1 MSTASRSTGASDVPD
16 LPDTTGSRRSPLA
29 PGKLVV
35 WLGAVGLSDID
46 RVGGK
51 NASLGELICSLQGAG
66 VRVPDGFATTVDA
79 FRLLIDG
86 PVGEELTGRLADL
99 RSGRETLEHTAAAL
113 RELLESAP
121 VPPELSEAIA
131 AAYTELGQGSDESE
145 PLVAVRSSATA
156 EDLPDASF
164 AGQQETFLGVRG
176 VDDVVTAW
184 RRCIASLYTDRAMAY
199 REEHGFDHA
208 EVELSVGVQRLVRSD
223 LASAG
228 VAFTVDPET
237 GFDRVVLISSS
248 WGLGE
253 AVVGGLVQPD
263 EFLVFTPFLADDRL
277 SPIMTRIIGEKQVQ
291 VVRADG
297 ATVTV
302 PTPPEDRRR
311 LSLGD
316 GDVLQLA
323 RWATAIADHYG
334 CPMDVEWAKDGI
346 TGDLYI
352 VQARPETVQSRRDAH
367 SIRTFRLTGEGRE
380 LARGIAVGD
389 RIGAGPVRVLRH
401 PDQGHLLVDGEVL
414 VTTMTDPDW
423 VPVMRRAA
431 AIVTDHGGRTSHA
444 AIVSRELGLPAV
456 LGTGTGTSDLAAA
469 GTVTVSCAEGEIGV
483 VYDGELPWEVEEVD
497 LTDVPRT
504 RTRVKLNLAD
514 PSAAFRHWRL
524 GADGVGLARMEF
536 IISQHVGIHPLA
548 LASPERLHEPADID
562 ALEQLR
568 AAEGDPAQFM
578 VDRIAGGVARIAAV
592 AWPNRCIVRL
602 SDFKSNEYASMP
614 GGSTF
619 EPDEENPMLGWR
631 GASRYLDPEWA
642 PAFALECQAIDRVR
656 REVGFT
662 NIAVMIPFCRT
673 LKEAD
678 GVLVALATHGLVRGE
693 LGLEVWVMAEL
704 PANVML
710 ADQFATRFDGFSI
723 GSNDLTQLVLGLD
736 RDNSRLADSFDETD
750 PAVVAMIELL
760 VRTAH
765 DAGRQ
770 VGLCGQAPSNSP
782 SFAALLARIGIDSVS
797 VTPDS
802 YLAVR
807 RVLADAERTSPPSSA
822 REL

>member
-1 MSTASRSTGASDVPD
+1 LSAPPLPARPAGAADSTDPM
-16 LPDTTGSRRSPLA
+16 
-29 PGKLVV
+29 
-35 WLGAVGLSDID
+35 AVGGELVLPLHAVGRHDVG

-51 NASLGELICSLQGAG
+51 NASLGELISSLSATG

-79 FRLLIDG
+79 FRLLIEGDVEAELLRRLDELRCG
-86 PVGEELTGRLADL
+86 RVPLEE
-99 RSGRETLEHTAAAL
+99 TAAAL
-113 RELLESAP
+113 RELLVSAP
-121 VPPELSEAIA
+121 VPPELTEAIA
-131 AAYTELGQGSDESE
+131 AAYTELGRVSDESE

-176 VDDVVTAW
+176 VDAVLVAW
-184 RRCIASLYTDRAMAY
+184 RRCIASLFTDRAMAY
-199 REEHGFDHA
+199 RDEHGFDHA
-208 EVELSVGVQRLVRSD
+208 EVSLSVGVQRLIRSD

-237 GFDRVVLISSS
+237 GFDRVVLISSA

-253 AVVGGLVQPD
+253 SVVGGLVQPD
-263 EFLVFTPFLADDRL
+263 EFLVFTPFLDDDEL
-277 SPIMTRIIGEKQVQ
+277 IPIMTRTIGEKQVQ
-291 VVRADG
+291 VIRADDT
-297 ATVTV
+297 TVTV
-302 PTPPEDRRR
+302 PSPPEDRRR
-311 LSLGD
+311 LSLD
-316 GDVLQLA
+316 DEDVLQLA
-323 RWATAIADHYG
+323 RWATSIAQHYG
-334 CPMDVEWAKDGI
+334 CPMDLEWAKDGI
-346 TGDLYI
+346 TGDLFI
-352 VQARPETVQSRRDAH
+352 VQARPETVQSRRDLN
-367 SIRTFRLTGEGRE
+367 SIHRYHLAGEGRE
-380 LARGIAVGD
+380 LVRGLAVGD
-389 RIGAGPVRVLRH
+389 RIGAGPVRVLHH

-414 VTTMTDPDW
+414 VTAMTDPDW

-456 LGTGTGTSDLAAA
+456 LGTGTGTSDLADA
-469 GTVTVSCAEGEIGV
+469 GTVTVSCAGGEVGV
-483 VYDGELPWEVEEVD
+483 VYGGELPWEVEEID
-497 LTDVPRT
+497 LTDIPST
-504 RTRVKLNLAD
+504 RTKVNLNLAD
-514 PSAAFRHWRL
+514 PSAAFRHWQL

-536 IISQHVGIHPLA
+536 IISQYVGVHPLA
-548 LASPERLHEPADID
+548 LASPERLHRPADVE

-568 AAEGDPAQFM
+568 ADKGDLARFM
-578 VDRIAGGVARIAAV
+578 VDRVAGGVARIAAV

-602 SDFKSNEYASMP
+602 SDFKSNEYAGML

-673 LKEAD
+673 LQEAD
-678 GVLVALATHGLVRGE
+678 GVLAALATHGLVRGE

-704 PANVML
+704 PANVIL
-710 ADQFATRFDGFSI
+710 ADRFATRFDGFSI

-736 RDNSRLADSFDETD
+736 RDNSRLAGSFDETD

-765 DAGRQ
+765 DAGRP

-782 SFAALLARIGIDSVS
+782 SFAAFLAGIGIDSVS

-807 RVLADAERTSPPSSA
+807 RVLADSELTNPDPDRHSRHPT